1 VVRPSRTTPWAVVAL
16 LGGGIAWAVHLL
28 ASYAV
33 VSVGCATGWW
43 GTRPLLGAVTVACI
57 ALAVATGVL
66 AQRGRR
72 QTAVGAS
79 AASPARFTF
88 TVGAGLATLF
98 TALIVLGGIV
108 PFIVPLCEAA

>member
-1 VVRPSRTTPWAVVAL
+1 MTSSHATPWAIVAL

-28 ASYAV
+28 TSYAV

-57 ALAVATGVL
+57 ALAVATGIL

-72 QTAVGAS
+72 QTAVAAS
-79 AASPARFTF
+79 AATPARLTF

-98 TALIVLGGIV
+98 TALIALAGIV
-108 PFIVPLCEAA
+108 PFIVPLCEVG